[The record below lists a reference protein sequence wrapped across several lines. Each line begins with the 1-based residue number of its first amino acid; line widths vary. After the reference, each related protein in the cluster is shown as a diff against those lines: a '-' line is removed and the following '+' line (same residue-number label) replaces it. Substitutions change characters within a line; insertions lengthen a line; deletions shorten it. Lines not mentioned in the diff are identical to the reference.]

1 MCMWVCVCVYRVNGP
16 TAAARGWMQLPSL
29 SLSLSL
35 CSLSLSLS
43 IRLSL
48 WLSDWLSRRVT
59 SGRGGGPESRQ
70 TADSSGRHQ
79 TIFTPFLRV
88 SSYFKSL
95 VTYKVYRSAFLSYIS
110 PLRLASI
117 ERASSSEVVERGQYL
132 RFGSLTPPPLN
143 VSELCELE
151 YSTTKQYWYTVYT
164 SIHNQCWISS
174 FNSKKDILNN

>member
-35 CSLSLSLS
+35 LSFSLSLSGSLYQA
-43 IRLSL
+43 LSL

-132 RFGSLTPPPLN
+132 RFGSLTPPPSMW
-143 VSELCELE
+143 V
-151 YSTTKQYWYTVYT
+151 
-164 SIHNQCWISS
+164 
-174 FNSKKDILNN
+174 NSVN

>member
-1 MCMWVCVCVYRVNGP
+1 MTSLAYVYVSVCVCVPGEWPYCSSAGLD
-16 TAAARGWMQLPSL
+16 AAPLSISL
-29 SLSLSL
+29 SLSALF
-35 CSLSLSLS
+35 LSLSLS

-59 SGRGGGPESRQ
+59 SGRGGGSESRQ

-95 VTYKVYRSAFLSYIS
+95 VTYKVYRSALLSYIS

-132 RFGSLTPPPLN
+132 RFGSLTPPPPQ
-143 VSELCELE
+143 CEWTLW
-151 YSTTKQYWYTVYT
+151 TR
-164 SIHNQCWISS
+164 
-174 FNSKKDILNN
+174 ILHH